1 MARRKKI
8 TIKPKE
14 KPWFTSLFNPF
25 SVSGLKPNTTYT
37 SKLHVV
43 DELGDRTEWNKDIVF
58 KTFPPTPIIDSF
70 TVGLG
75 KPSDKNIVIKFS
87 LTLYAD
93 IKNIQI
99 ITDDGQV
106 LYKKANS
113 GQQKDFTVNIGNLT
127 PEKQYTLFLIVEDI
141 HGQTIKSKYAVITMM
156 PEKPV
161 ITDLIVSNRGQDF
174 LEVLVKYDSKISI
187 TNYKYEVNN
196 TTVNTSVN
204 PYKIG
209 GLTIGTEYAVEVT
222 ISDANGNISEP
233 FTKSFY
239 TSTDGPIITD
249 IVFSEITD
257 TTAVATVNTTSA
269 LPVKDYTFYFNN
281 KSQTQIS
288 NTFELTDLTP
298 YTEYYVTVVA
308 RDELYIPS
316 AEITRSFKTLD
327 DGIVVSSCNFSNIT
341 ATTIDVDFE
350 FSSKTP
356 IKQIE
361 VYIKFNQDNI
371 FNFKEHNKFIDWQMA
386 KGTELTLLTNGI
398 PSAGGNIRFINEDDT
413 VQWFSI
419 DVGKTRVVRNLQAK
433 VKGYYNELNNTTGID
448 YNLNYGKRYN
458 FLPFIGY
465 ESDFIKL
472 LDNPY
477 YSNDFTITG
486 LRPNSQLYRA
496 KFLIT
501 NIAGKTVEY
510 QTQVELT
517 LNKSNFYI
525 ENIDVSNIEDDSA
538 TISATINSDY
548 DIVKYELYINDE
560 LKSTQT
566 GLPFSIS
573 GLIPNT
579 KYKAEIIGY
588 NKYDWKIQRATL
600 FTTEQEKISVSFET
614 GDGSD
619 IQGLE
624 VAKGSRINLDE
635 YVTEQE
641 GYNFLGWYIGDT
653 KYSGN
658 YIVNSNVVFTAK
670 WSIKQLTITYKS
682 FNKTVKTERVP
693 YGGNGT
699 PPILEEVD
707 GYDFVEWNPEPLHVT
722 TNLTVTA
729 VYTPWNTM
737 VIYYPII
744 DGYTA
749 QPESQSVPFG
759 SEFTTAI
766 VNVPNQEREL
776 VSWAYT
782 NQDFEITNYTPN
794 TRYNMDILYEMPMY
808 AVYDKYMTRFDAMG
822 GTGGTLHLKNLVTVG
837 AEVPIPEMKYEL
849 SENLKAELLGVSNS
863 ELFENVIPSTQ
874 KTVEQQR
881 SDTIYYAYWSYPIK
895 YYNVSSLDGKTTSMT
910 LKSEEITI
918 QEEPS
923 TEYKT
928 FLGWQISINGVE
940 ETEQPKTYTIPAGE
954 VAFYEFRA
962 LWEIKT
968 DNRMLAGP
976 DFNEKI
982 KTSFG
987 LNNIEAILFTDTV
1000 PQDASTVDVSLN
1012 KTNQVVAW
1020 TKTVDNIN
1028 TLFVAST
1035 VSGSPYVEF
1044 VTNMQDAFKGFNN
1057 VNKIDF
1063 GYNVFMDSVV
1073 AWSNAF
1079 EEVGIN
1085 VTGKD
1090 VIISGLSADAFIN
1103 AVDTQRM
1110 FYRLGIEA
1118 DKVIIEN
1125 AENWK
1130 MPKVQYAYSM
1140 FYGVGARAKEVQIA
1154 ISKNWNLE
1162 KYDEFSNA
1170 FQFFAQNAQLTVQPE
1185 LKIVK
1190 TTAKTKS
1197 GVFENAVEKS
1207 STPFLV
1213 YDNGDDAT
1221 FNIAEEIVATKSS
1234 NSKVFHVRQIN
1245 YNANGGTMP
1254 GSYVKEYSGFT
1265 EIQLPQPTKDGYDF
1279 VSWERTSTEE
1289 YFNTL
1294 PSGLTGRI
1302 NLTAKY
1308 IEHIVDTTIITGTE
1322 FNDKI
1327 KSLYDI
1333 NKITNISFANKIP
1346 ENVKSNKYYADV
1358 SNSRNGQ
1365 VVVWINEGSNDI
1377 VQLNIGANLNGNKI
1391 IANSDS
1397 SSMFSKF
1404 EYAKT
1409 IMFNEIFDM
1418 STITNASNMFE
1429 SFARLTTSKVTISGI
1444 VPNDLRN
1451 ITNAT
1456 AMFAGFS
1463 QEFNEHEIP
1472 NMKLWNFSNLQI
1484 ADNMF
1489 NSALYHSDIWDL
1501 EISSNWWGN
1510 KLVSANN
1517 MFENAGYFCN
1527 TFKYN
1532 NYFKVINTALKYTN
1546 IFHQSFDRILKENT
1560 NHFIVQDNSND
1571 ETFNIAEVISNS
1583 NKEIFHERSISYNVN
1598 GGQMPSSYNK
1608 IYYGYSNVTLPKP
1621 RKTDGIFKG
1630 WALSRTAGET
1640 VYTESLP
1647 SGLTGR
1653 IDLIAKWEIVDLSFE
1668 KESTSMLQSAYTT
1681 SLVDGSKKADELRIN
1696 VSGNIKTLSYKWK
1709 CKRYY
1714 YDQDGEHEDSTVNEI
1729 IWEGTNFITSSTI
1742 IAMPWQNETVYK
1754 GTVTVT
1760 NSYQGLEFSKSYDF
1774 MISCLSI

>member
-316 AEITRSFKTLD
+316 AETTRNFRTLP
-327 DGIVVSSCNFSNIT
+327 DGIIVSKCDIT
-341 ATTIDVDFE
+341 NPTKNTIDASFT

-356 IKQIE
+356 IKSFE
-361 VYIKFNQDNI
+361 V
-371 FNFKEHNKFIDWQMA
+371 
-386 KGTELTLLTNGI
+386 
-398 PSAGGNIRFINEDDT
+398 
-413 VQWFSI
+413 SI
-419 DVGKTRVVRNLQAK
+419 DYGNGK
-433 VKGYYNELNNTTGID
+433 Y
-448 YNLNYGKRYN
+448 
-458 FLPFIGY
+458 
-465 ESDFIKL
+465 IKL
-472 LDNPY
+472 LQNIY
-477 YSNDFTITG
+477 TENSFTIIG
-486 LRPNSQLYRA
+486 LRPNSTIKA
-496 KFLIT
+496 IKFLII
-501 NIAGKTVEY
+501 NIANETKEYIKDNINIKMQQSNFTVNRVIVNNIQPNSAEITASINSEFNIPKY
-510 QTQVELT
+510 GLVINEDESKIKIQSSLPFYLTNLSPNTTYNAKIRIYDAYENSTSNGTNFKT
-517 LNKSNFYI
+517 LNDFI
-525 ENIDVSNIEDDSA
+525 TV
-538 TISATINSDY
+538 
-548 DIVKYELYINDE
+548 
-560 LKSTQT
+560 
-566 GLPFSIS
+566 G
-573 GLIPNT
+573 
-579 KYKAEIIGY
+579 
-588 NKYDWKIQRATL
+588 
-600 FTTEQEKISVSFET
+600 FET
-614 GDGSD
+614 GNGTEVS
-619 IQGLE
+619 GLN
-624 VAKGSRINLDE
+624 VQKGTTINLDN
-635 YVTEQE
+635 YSSEQE

-1044 VTNMQDAFKGFNN
+1044 VSNMKGAFKGFNN

-1073 AWSNAF
+1073 AWSDAF

-1090 VIISGLSADAFIN
+1090 VIISGLLADAFIN
-1103 AVDTQRM
+1103 AADTQRM

-1130 MPKVQYAYSM
+1130 MPKVQWAYSM

-1162 KYDEFSNA
+1162 KYDEFSEA
-1170 FQFFAQNAQLTVQPE
+1170 FEYFAQNAQLTVQPE

-1190 TTAKTKS
+1190 TTAKAK
-1197 GVFENAVEKS
+1197 GAVFKNAVEKS

-1254 GSYVKEYSGFT
+1254 SSYVKEYSGFT

-1308 IEHIVDTTIITGTE
+1308 IEHIVDTTVITGTE

-1532 NYFKVINTALKYTN
+1532 NYFKVINTALKYTD

-1621 RKTDGIFKG
+1621 RKIDGIFKG

>member
-106 LYKKANS
+106 LYEKANS

-308 RDELYIPS
+308 RDELYTPS
-316 AEITRSFKTLD
+316 AEITRNFRTLP
-327 DGIVVSSCNFSNIT
+327 DGIIVSKCDIT
-341 ATTIDVDFE
+341 NPTKNTIDASFT

-356 IKQIE
+356 IKSFE
-361 VYIKFNQDNI
+361 V
-371 FNFKEHNKFIDWQMA
+371 
-386 KGTELTLLTNGI
+386 
-398 PSAGGNIRFINEDDT
+398 
-413 VQWFSI
+413 SI
-419 DVGKTRVVRNLQAK
+419 DYGNGK
-433 VKGYYNELNNTTGID
+433 Y
-448 YNLNYGKRYN
+448 
-458 FLPFIGY
+458 
-465 ESDFIKL
+465 IKL
-472 LDNPY
+472 LQNIY
-477 YSNDFTITG
+477 TENSFTIIG
-486 LRPNSQLYRA
+486 LRPNSTIKA
-496 KFLIT
+496 IKFLII
-501 NIAGKTVEY
+501 NIANETKEY
-510 QTQVELT
+510 IKDNINIKMQQ
-517 LNKSNFYI
+517 SNFTVNRVI
-525 ENIDVSNIEDDSA
+525 VNNIQPNSA
-538 TISATINSDY
+538 EITANINSDFN
-548 DIVKYELYINDE
+548 IPKYGFVINEDE
-560 LKSTQT
+560 EKIKIQSS
-566 GLPFSIS
+566 LPFYLTNLS
-573 GLIPNT
+573 PNT
-579 KYKAEIIGY
+579 TY
-588 NKYDWKIQRATL
+588 NAKIRIYDAYGNSTSNGTNFKTL
-600 FTTEQEKISVSFET
+600 NDFVTVGFET
-614 GDGSD
+614 GNGTEVS
-619 IQGLE
+619 GLN
-624 VAKGSRINLDE
+624 VQKGTTINLDN
-635 YVTEQE
+635 YSSEQE

-682 FNKTVKTERVP
+682 FNKTVKTEQVP

-794 TRYNMDILYEMPMY
+794 TIYNMDILYEMPMY

-976 DFNEKI
+976 DFNKKI

-1044 VTNMQDAFKGFNN
+1044 TRDMRDAFKGFNN

-1090 VIISGLSADAFIN
+1090 VIISGLLADAFIN

-1118 DKVIIEN
+1118 NKVIIEN

-1170 FQFFAQNAQLTVQPE
+1170 FLFFAQNAQLTVQPE

-1197 GVFENAVEKS
+1197 GVFKNAVEKS

-1254 GSYVKEYSGFT
+1254 SSYVKEYSGFT

-1429 SFARLTTSKVTISGI
+1429 SFAKLTTSKVTISGI

-1463 QEFNEHEIP
+1463 QEFNEHEIQ

-1546 IFHQSFDRILKENT
+1546 IFYQSFDRILKENT

>member
-316 AEITRSFKTLD
+316 AETTRNFRTLP
-327 DGIVVSSCNFSNIT
+327 DGIIVSKCDIT
-341 ATTIDVDFE
+341 NPTKNTIDASFT

-356 IKQIE
+356 IKSFE
-361 VYIKFNQDNI
+361 V
-371 FNFKEHNKFIDWQMA
+371 
-386 KGTELTLLTNGI
+386 
-398 PSAGGNIRFINEDDT
+398 
-413 VQWFSI
+413 SI
-419 DVGKTRVVRNLQAK
+419 DYGNGK
-433 VKGYYNELNNTTGID
+433 Y
-448 YNLNYGKRYN
+448 
-458 FLPFIGY
+458 
-465 ESDFIKL
+465 IKL
-472 LDNPY
+472 LQNIY
-477 YSNDFTITG
+477 TENSFTIIG
-486 LRPNSQLYRA
+486 LRPNSTIKA
-496 KFLIT
+496 IKFLII
-501 NIAGKTVEY
+501 NIANETKEY
-510 QTQVELT
+510 IKDNINIKMQQ
-517 LNKSNFYI
+517 SNFTVNRVI
-525 ENIDVSNIEDDSA
+525 VNNIQPNSA
-538 TISATINSDY
+538 EITANINSDFN
-548 DIVKYELYINDE
+548 IPKYGFVINEDE
-560 LKSTQT
+560 GKIKIQSS
-566 GLPFSIS
+566 LPFYLTNLS
-573 GLIPNT
+573 PNT
-579 KYKAEIIGY
+579 TY
-588 NKYDWKIQRATL
+588 NAKIRIYDAYGNSTSNGTNFKTL
-600 FTTEQEKISVSFET
+600 NDFVTVGFET
-614 GDGSD
+614 GNGTEVS
-619 IQGLE
+619 GLN
-624 VAKGSRINLDE
+624 VQKGTTINLDN
-635 YVTEQE
+635 YGSEQE

-693 YGGNGT
+693 YGGNGI

-928 FLGWQISINGVE
+928 FLGWQISINGAE

-1044 VTNMQDAFKGFNN
+1044 VSDMRDAFKGFNN

-1063 GYNVFMDSVV
+1063 GYNVFMDSIV

-1090 VIISGLSADAFIN
+1090 VIISGLLADAFIN

-1110 FYRLGIEA
+1110 FYRLGVEA

-1130 MPKVQYAYSM
+1130 MPKVQYAYYM

-1170 FQFFAQNAQLTVQPE
+1170 FQYFAQNAQLTVQPE

-1190 TTAKTKS
+1190 TTAKTKN
-1197 GVFENAVEKS
+1197 GVFKNAVEKS

-1254 GSYVKEYSGFT
+1254 SSYVKEYSGFT

-1279 VSWERTSTEE
+1279 VSWEKTSTEE

-1418 STITNASNMFE
+1418 STIINASNMFE
-1429 SFARLTTSKVTISGI
+1429 SFAKLTTSKVTISGI

-1532 NYFKVINTALKYTN
+1532 NYFKVINTALKYTD
-1546 IFHQSFDRILKENT
+1546 IFHQSFDRISKENT

>member
-316 AEITRSFKTLD
+316 AETTRNFRTLP
-327 DGIVVSSCNFSNIT
+327 DGIIVSKCDIT
-341 ATTIDVDFE
+341 NPTKNTIDASFT

-356 IKQIE
+356 IKSFE
-361 VYIKFNQDNI
+361 V
-371 FNFKEHNKFIDWQMA
+371 
-386 KGTELTLLTNGI
+386 
-398 PSAGGNIRFINEDDT
+398 
-413 VQWFSI
+413 SI
-419 DVGKTRVVRNLQAK
+419 DYGNGK
-433 VKGYYNELNNTTGID
+433 Y
-448 YNLNYGKRYN
+448 
-458 FLPFIGY
+458 
-465 ESDFIKL
+465 IKL
-472 LDNPY
+472 LQNIY
-477 YSNDFTITG
+477 TENSFTIIG
-486 LRPNSQLYRA
+486 LRPNSTIKA
-496 KFLIT
+496 IKFLII
-501 NIAGKTVEY
+501 NIANETKEY
-510 QTQVELT
+510 IKDNINIKMQQ
-517 LNKSNFYI
+517 SNFTVNRVI
-525 ENIDVSNIEDDSA
+525 VNNIQPNSA
-538 TISATINSDY
+538 EITANINSDFN
-548 DIVKYELYINDE
+548 ISKYGFVINEDE
-560 LKSTQT
+560 GKIKIQSS
-566 GLPFSIS
+566 LPFYLTNLS
-573 GLIPNT
+573 PNT
-579 KYKAEIIGY
+579 TY
-588 NKYDWKIQRATL
+588 NAKIRIYDAYGNSTSNGTNFKTL
-600 FTTEQEKISVSFET
+600 NDFVTVGFET
-614 GDGSD
+614 GNGTEVS
-619 IQGLE
+619 GLN
-624 VAKGSRINLDE
+624 VQKGTTINLDN
-635 YVTEQE
+635 YSSEQE

-766 VNVPNQEREL
+766 VNIPNQEREL

-1000 PQDASTVDVSLN
+1000 SQDASTVDVSLN

-1044 VTNMQDAFKGFNN
+1044 VSDMQDAFKGFNN

-1090 VIISGLSADAFIN
+1090 VIISGLLADAFIN

-1118 DKVIIEN
+1118 NKVIIEN

-1254 GSYVKEYSGFT
+1254 SSYVKEYSGFT
-1265 EIQLPQPTKDGYDF
+1265 EIQLPKPTKDGYDF

-1308 IEHIVDTTIITGTE
+1308 IEHIVDTTVITGTE

-1429 SFARLTTSKVTISGI
+1429 SFAKLTTSKVTISGI

-1742 IAMPWQNETVYK
+1742 ITMPWQNETVYK

>member
-75 KPSDKNIVIKFS
+75 KPSDRNIVIKFS

-257 TTAVATVNTTSA
+257 TTAVATVNTTST

-316 AEITRSFKTLD
+316 AETTRNFRTLP
-327 DGIVVSSCNFSNIT
+327 DGIIVSKCDIT
-341 ATTIDVDFE
+341 NPTKNTIDASFT

-356 IKQIE
+356 IKSFE
-361 VYIKFNQDNI
+361 V
-371 FNFKEHNKFIDWQMA
+371 
-386 KGTELTLLTNGI
+386 
-398 PSAGGNIRFINEDDT
+398 
-413 VQWFSI
+413 SI
-419 DVGKTRVVRNLQAK
+419 DYGNGK
-433 VKGYYNELNNTTGID
+433 Y
-448 YNLNYGKRYN
+448 
-458 FLPFIGY
+458 
-465 ESDFIKL
+465 IKL
-472 LDNPY
+472 LQNIY
-477 YSNDFTITG
+477 TENSFTIIG
-486 LRPNSQLYRA
+486 LRPNSTIKA
-496 KFLIT
+496 IKFLII
-501 NIAGKTVEY
+501 NIANETKEY
-510 QTQVELT
+510 IKDNINIKMQQ
-517 LNKSNFYI
+517 SNFTVNRVI
-525 ENIDVSNIEDDSA
+525 VNNIQPNSA
-538 TISATINSDY
+538 EITANINSDFN
-548 DIVKYELYINDE
+548 IPKYGLVINEDE
-560 LKSTQT
+560 GKIKIQSS
-566 GLPFSIS
+566 LPFYLTNLS
-573 GLIPNT
+573 PNT
-579 KYKAEIIGY
+579 TY
-588 NKYDWKIQRATL
+588 NAKIRIYDAYGNSTSNGTNFKTL
-600 FTTEQEKISVSFET
+600 NDFVTVGFET
-614 GDGSD
+614 GNGTEVS
-619 IQGLE
+619 GLN
-624 VAKGSRINLDE
+624 VQKGTTINLDN
-635 YVTEQE
+635 YSSEQE

-1063 GYNVFMDSVV
+1063 GYNVFMDSVIV
-1073 AWSNAF
+1073 WSNAF

-1090 VIISGLSADAFIN
+1090 VIISGLLADAFIN
-1103 AVDTQRM
+1103 AVETQRM

-1207 STPFLV
+1207 STPFLI

-1221 FNIAEEIVATKSS
+1221 FNIAEETVATKSS

-1254 GSYVKEYSGFT
+1254 SSYVKEYSGFT

-1444 VPNDLRN
+1444 VPNDLGN

-1517 MFENAGYFCN
+1517 MFKNAGYFCN

-1653 IDLIAKWEIVDLSFE
+1653 IDLIAKWEIIDLSFE

>member
-8 TIKPKE
+8 PIKPKE

-249 IVFSEITD
+249 IVFSEITY

-316 AEITRSFKTLD
+316 AETTRNFRTLP
-327 DGIVVSSCNFSNIT
+327 DGIIVSKCDIT
-341 ATTIDVDFE
+341 NPTKNTIDASFT

-356 IKQIE
+356 IKSFE
-361 VYIKFNQDNI
+361 V
-371 FNFKEHNKFIDWQMA
+371 
-386 KGTELTLLTNGI
+386 
-398 PSAGGNIRFINEDDT
+398 
-413 VQWFSI
+413 SI
-419 DVGKTRVVRNLQAK
+419 D
-433 VKGYYNELNNTTGID
+433 
-448 YNLNYGKRYN
+448 YGNGEY
-458 FLPFIGY
+458 
-465 ESDFIKL
+465 IKL
-472 LDNPY
+472 LQNIY
-477 YSNDFTITG
+477 TENSFTIIG
-486 LRPNSQLYRA
+486 LRPNSTIKA
-496 KFLIT
+496 IKFLII
-501 NIAGKTVEY
+501 NIANETKEY
-510 QTQVELT
+510 IKDNINIKMQQ
-517 LNKSNFYI
+517 SNFTVNRVI
-525 ENIDVSNIEDDSA
+525 VNNIQPNSA
-538 TISATINSDY
+538 EITANINSDFN
-548 DIVKYELYINDE
+548 IPKYGFVINEDE
-560 LKSTQT
+560 EKIKIQSS
-566 GLPFSIS
+566 LPFYLTNLS
-573 GLIPNT
+573 PNT
-579 KYKAEIIGY
+579 TY
-588 NKYDWKIQRATL
+588 NAKIRIYDAYGNSTSNGTNFKTL
-600 FTTEQEKISVSFET
+600 NDFVTVGFET
-614 GDGSD
+614 GNGTEVS
-619 IQGLE
+619 GLN
-624 VAKGSRINLDE
+624 VQKGTTINLDN
-635 YVTEQE
+635 YSSEQE

-1044 VTNMQDAFKGFNN
+1044 VTNMEDAFKGFNN

-1073 AWSNAF
+1073 VWSNAF

-1090 VIISGLSADAFIN
+1090 VIISGLLADAFIN

-1118 DKVIIEN
+1118 NKVIIEN

-1170 FQFFAQNAQLTVQPE
+1170 FKYFAQNAQLTVQPE

-1197 GVFENAVEKS
+1197 DVFKNAVEKS

-1213 YDNGDDAT
+1213 YDNGNDAT
-1221 FNIAEEIVATKSS
+1221 FNIAEEIVATKGS

-1254 GSYVKEYSGFT
+1254 SSYVKEYSGFT

-1429 SFARLTTSKVTISGI
+1429 SFAKLTTSKVTISGI

-1472 NMKLWNFSNLQI
+1472 NMKLWNFRNLQI

-1742 IAMPWQNETVYK
+1742 ITMPWQNETVYK

>member
-106 LYKKANS
+106 LYEKANS

-269 LPVKDYTFYFNN
+269 LPVNDYTFYFNN

-288 NTFELTDLTP
+288 NIFELTDLTP

-316 AEITRSFKTLD
+316 AETTRNFRTLP
-327 DGIVVSSCNFSNIT
+327 DGIIVSKCDIT
-341 ATTIDVDFE
+341 NPTKNTIDASFT

-356 IKQIE
+356 IKSFE
-361 VYIKFNQDNI
+361 V
-371 FNFKEHNKFIDWQMA
+371 
-386 KGTELTLLTNGI
+386 
-398 PSAGGNIRFINEDDT
+398 
-413 VQWFSI
+413 SI
-419 DVGKTRVVRNLQAK
+419 DYGNGK
-433 VKGYYNELNNTTGID
+433 Y
-448 YNLNYGKRYN
+448 
-458 FLPFIGY
+458 
-465 ESDFIKL
+465 IKL
-472 LDNPY
+472 LQNIY
-477 YSNDFTITG
+477 TENSFTIIG
-486 LRPNSQLYRA
+486 LRPNSTIKA
-496 KFLIT
+496 IKFLII
-501 NIAGKTVEY
+501 NIANETKEY
-510 QTQVELT
+510 IKDNINIKMQQ
-517 LNKSNFYI
+517 SNFTVNRVI
-525 ENIDVSNIEDDSA
+525 VNNIQPNSA
-538 TISATINSDY
+538 EITANINSDFN
-548 DIVKYELYINDE
+548 IPKYGFVINEDE
-560 LKSTQT
+560 EKIKIQSS
-566 GLPFSIS
+566 LPFYLTNLST
-573 GLIPNT
+573 NT
-579 KYKAEIIGY
+579 TY
-588 NKYDWKIQRATL
+588 NAKIRIYDAYGNSTSNGTNFKTL
-600 FTTEQEKISVSFET
+600 NDFVTVGFET
-614 GDGSD
+614 GNGTEVS
-619 IQGLE
+619 GLN
-624 VAKGSRINLDE
+624 VQKGTTINLDN
-635 YVTEQE
+635 YSSEQE

-928 FLGWQISINGVE
+928 FLGWQISINGAE

-1044 VTNMQDAFKGFNN
+1044 VSDMRDAFKGFNN

-1079 EEVGIN
+1079 KEVGIN

-1090 VIISGLSADAFIN
+1090 VIISGLLADAFIN

-1130 MPKVQYAYSM
+1130 MPKVQYAYYM
-1140 FYGVGARAKEVQIA
+1140 FYGVGTRAKEVQIA

-1170 FQFFAQNAQLTVQPE
+1170 FEYFAQNAQLTVQPE

-1197 GVFENAVEKS
+1197 GVFKNAVEKS

-1254 GSYVKEYSGFT
+1254 SGYVKEYSGFT

-1308 IEHIVDTTIITGTE
+1308 IEHIVDTTVITGTE

-1397 SSMFSKF
+1397 SSMFRKF

-1429 SFARLTTSKVTISGI
+1429 SFAKLTTSKVTISGI

-1532 NYFKVINTALKYTN
+1532 NYFKVINTALKYTD

-1653 IDLIAKWEIVDLSFE
+1653 MDLIAKWEIVDLSFE